1 MKVLELLD
9 EIDEVI
15 ETASGVPLTGK
26 LLIDGD
32 EIKEIVK
39 DIRLAL
45 PDEIQQAQWIKEER
59 QRILED
65 AKKEYEIIVQDA
77 KNQAEAMVEENEIM
91 TRAKARAAE
100 LTKQTESN
108 VRQLRL
114 DTYDYIDKILFE
126 LQEKM
131 DQMNAVYF
139 GDMFTSVQKTFE
151 NIGQTVQSNRME
163 IKDLAYKTHM
173 EEDGPQR

>member
-65 AKKEYEIIVQDA
+65 AKKEHEIVVQDA
-77 KNQAEAMVEENEIM
+77 KNMAESMVDEHEI
-91 TRAKARAAE
+91 TSRAKARASE

-151 NIGQTVQSNRME
+151 SIGQTIQNNRME

-173 EEDGPQR
+173 EEDAH